1 MSNNDPL
8 TAEEY
13 EAYRPTSEMVERIE
27 ACRRTFFVPRR
38 EFRVVDW
45 GCGRGALVLWL
56 RQRGFDA
63 VGVDVD
69 PRPFRQGVDLFR
81 SLGQRPEDCLH
92 ALDPTGRA
100 PFPDASFHF
109 VTSWQ
114 TIEHVADLDAAA
126 AEWRRLT
133 RAGGRGFHVY
143 PPHRRLLEPHLFMPL
158 IHWLPKTRTR
168 EALIGLF
175 VLLGVEPHW
184 WPKGELSL
192 REKVRTYHRFSVND
206 TFYRT
211 RGAVRACLAARG
223 FDVEFVDTK
232 ADRPLRRAARRWLGP
247 TPSSRPVWRWLD
259 DLGDDLALAVT
270 LPRDGVPHP
279 RSRRDEAA
287 ARP

>member
-1 MSNNDPL
+1 
-8 TAEEY
+8 
-13 EAYRPTSEMVERIE
+13 
-27 ACRRTFFVPRR
+27 
-38 EFRVVDW
+38 
-45 GCGRGALVLWL
+45 VLWL

-81 SLGQRPEDCLH
+81 SLGQQPEACLH

-114 TIEHVADLDAAA
+114 TIEHVANLDSAA

-133 RAGGRGFHVY
+133 RDGGRGFHVY
-143 PPHRRLLEPHLFMPL
+143 PPHRRLLEPHLFMP
-158 IHWLPKTRTR
+158 IVHWLPKTRTR

-184 WPKGELSL
+184 WPKGELSF
-192 REKVRTYHRFSVND
+192 REKVRTYHRFSVDD

-211 RGAVRACLAARG
+211 RRAVRACLAAHG
-223 FDVEFVDTK
+223 FDSEFVDTK
-232 ADRPLRRAARRWLGP
+232 ADRPLRGAARGWLEP
-247 TPSSRPVWRWLD
+247 KASSRLVWRWLD
-259 DLGDDLALAVT
+259 DFSSDLALAVT
-270 LPRDGVPHP
+270 LRPDGVPHP
-279 RSRRDEAA
+279 TSGPDVAA
-287 ARP
+287 TARV